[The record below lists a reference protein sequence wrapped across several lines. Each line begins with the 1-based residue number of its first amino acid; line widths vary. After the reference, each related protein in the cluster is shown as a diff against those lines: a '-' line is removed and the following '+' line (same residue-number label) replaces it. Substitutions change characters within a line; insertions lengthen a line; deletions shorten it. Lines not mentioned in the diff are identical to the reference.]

1 MKTILHVL
9 VITIIAI
16 INLHPQ
22 NKMSIQLSGGIM
34 SPVNAQQGLSG
45 LVQFNYS
52 TSKNNSVYASLLTS
66 SWDFNRINFNEDNV
80 PVPIKSHDEENHILN
95 SIYIGDRI
103 IFNRN
108 KFFNAY
114 VDLELGYTHLNY
126 LHVFLERQVNPDGT
140 IQYIPNY
147 ALSNEVHESM
157 LGTGVGVGIQH
168 HMVGKFDLML
178 NVKLNTFFNDFSSG
192 IFNFQRTY
200 LSYMFGFG
208 YNIN

>member
-1 MKTILHVL
+1 MKNILGVL
-9 VITIIAI
+9 VITIIVI
-16 INLHPQ
+16 INLYPQ
-22 NKMSIQLSGGIM
+22 NKMSVQLSGGIM

-52 TSKNNSVYASLLTS
+52 TSKSNSVYASLSTS

-126 LHVFLERQVNPDGT
+126 LHVFLERQVNPDGS
-140 IQYIPNY
+140 IQYLPNY

-157 LGTGVGVGIQH
+157 LGAGAGVGIQH
-168 HMVGKFDLML
+168 HMVGRFDLML
-178 NVKLNTFFNDFSSG
+178 NIKLNTFNDFSSG

-200 LSYMFGFG
+200 LVYMFGFG

>member
-1 MKTILHVL
+1 MKTMLFISAVILIMVS
-9 VITIIAI
+9 
-16 INLHPQ
+16 NLYPQ
-22 NKMSIQLSGGIM
+22 NKMSIQLSGGII

-52 TSKNNSVYASLLTS
+52 TSKNNSVYASLFTS

-80 PVPIKSHDEENHILN
+80 PLPIKSHDEENHILN

-108 KFFNAY
+108 KYFNAY

-140 IQYIPNY
+140 VQYIPNY
-147 ALSNEVHESM
+147 ALSNEVNENM

-168 HMVGKFDLML
+168 HMIDRFDLML
-178 NVKLNTFFNDFSSG
+178 NVKLNTFNDLSTS
-192 IFNFQRTY
+192 IFDFQRTY
-200 LSYMFGFG
+200 LVYMFGFG